1 MASVLIVDDEFSIQ
15 RMLSYILQRE
25 GHMPLMASNASEALV
40 QLKKKLVDLILLDIA
55 MPDIDGIAFLA
66 QLRAMPEYETLPIV
80 MLTANT
86 SAQVRQAA
94 EEAGATAF
102 MNKLA
107 NPDDLL
113 TVLGELLGEPSA
125 AEE

>member
-1 MASVLIVDDEFSIQ
+1 MANVLIVDDEFSIQ

-25 GHMPLMASNASEALV
+25 GHMPLTASNAGEALA
-40 QLKKKLVDLILLDIA
+40 QLKKKPVDLILLDIA
-55 MPDIDGIAFLA
+55 MPDIDGIAFLS
-66 QLRAMPEYETLPIV
+66 QLRAMPEYEQLPIV

-86 SAQVRQAA
+86 NMQIRKAA

-107 NPDDLL
+107 NPDELL
-113 TVLGELLGEPSA
+113 SVLSELLGEV
-125 AEE
+125 

>member
-1 MASVLIVDDEFSIQ
+1 MANVLIVDDEFSIQ

-25 GHMPLMASNASEALV
+25 GHTPLMAGNANEALV
-40 QLKKKLVDLILLDIA
+40 QLKKKPVDLILLDIA
-55 MPDIDGIAFLA
+55 MPDIDGITFLA
-66 QLRAMPEYETLPIV
+66 QLRAMPEYTELPIV

-86 SAQVRQAA
+86 NAKVRQVA
-94 EEAGATAF
+94 EDAGATAF

-113 TVLGELLGEPSA
+113 KVLDGLL
-125 AEE
+125 EEV